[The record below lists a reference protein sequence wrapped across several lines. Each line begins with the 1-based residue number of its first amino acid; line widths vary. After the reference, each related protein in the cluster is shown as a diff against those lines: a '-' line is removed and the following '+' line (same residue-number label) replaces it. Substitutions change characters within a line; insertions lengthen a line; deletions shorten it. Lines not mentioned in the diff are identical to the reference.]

1 MDNNLA
7 ISQIPICTRI
17 YEYFNW
23 KDKLEFKKI
32 CKGVYN
38 NIPKIRYR
46 VINILSKFTELNRSR
61 RDLVIFIESNTHN
74 DPHINRCV
82 EVIEYLTNDKQN
94 LTKIDFEHI
103 YMFFN
108 NPLSKVF
115 KMGSDND
122 KLIYILFGEFW
133 FDVNFP
139 TYQTDNRK
147 YLIDQWRSETRGSGS
162 GCPEN
167 WLWHCC
173 EDFIKIGSC
182 ESLHD
187 RFS

>member
-1 MDNNLA
+1 
-7 ISQIPICTRI
+7 
-17 YEYFNW
+17 
-23 KDKLEFKKI
+23 
-32 CKGVYN
+32 
-38 NIPKIRYR
+38 
-46 VINILSKFTELNRSR
+46 
-61 RDLVIFIESNTHN
+61 
-74 DPHINRCV
+74 
-82 EVIEYLTNDKQN
+82 
-94 LTKIDFEHI
+94 
-103 YMFFN
+103 
-108 NPLSKVF
+108 
-115 KMGSDND
+115 MGSDND

>member
-17 YEYFNW
+17 YEYLYHR
-23 KDKLEFKKI
+23 DKLKFKKI

-46 VINILSKFTELNRSR
+46 VINIPSFNELNRSR
-61 RDLVIFIESNTHN
+61 RDLIYFIESNPRN
-74 DPHINRCV
+74 DPHINRYV
-82 EVIEYLTNDKQN
+82 EVLEYLTNDKQN

-108 NPLSKVF
+108 NPLSKIV
-115 KMGSDND
+115 SDY
-122 KLIYILFGEFW
+122 KLIYMLCGEFW
-133 FDVNFP
+133 FDVKFP
-139 TYQTDNRK
+139 TYETDNRK
-147 YLIDQWRSETRGSGS
+147 YLIDQWRNQMCISGS

-167 WLWHCC
+167 C